1 MLKHKANYDIKVTCL
16 QHDNS
21 ILQSALD
28 ALQKEATEDKQR
40 LSLGIIDFEKGM
52 RENSVNADTLIS
64 VPNPSTRDIPHVLA
78 HNALVKVRLEN
89 WSSAYEDAQKVML
102 HSLIGELMSTHPHV
116 KSIDTQPSAMGYIT
130 KALAQ
135 IGMGQ
140 PEEAMQ
146 IFDLAFGNC
155 NPKESNML
163 LLIKVCDPYESQVS
177 DTPKRLSLRPPC
189 YLWPENTTQPPR
201 AFRI

>member
-1 MLKHKANYDIKVTCL
+1 MK
-16 QHDNS
+16 
-21 ILQSALD
+21 
-28 ALQKEATEDKQR
+28 
-40 LSLGIIDFEKGM
+40 
-52 RENSVNADTLIS
+52 ENSVNADTLIP
-64 VPNPSTRDIPHVLA
+64 VPNPSTRDIPHVLV
-78 HNALVKVRLEN
+78 HNALVKVRLET

-102 HSLIGELMSTHPHV
+102 RSLIGELMSAHPHV
-116 KSIDTQPSAMGYIT
+116 KSIDAQPSAMGYIT
-130 KALAQ
+130 KAFAQ

-140 PEEAMQ
+140 PEEAMR